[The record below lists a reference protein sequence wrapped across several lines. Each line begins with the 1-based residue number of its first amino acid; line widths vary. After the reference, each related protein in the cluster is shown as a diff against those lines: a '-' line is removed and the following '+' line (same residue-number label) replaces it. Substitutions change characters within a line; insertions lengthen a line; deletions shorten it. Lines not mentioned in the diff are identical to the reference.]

1 MARFLI
7 EIPHEAEIQACAA
20 VVKVFLS
27 SGSHLLTHADWGC
40 MDGNHSAWL
49 TVDVDSKED
58 ALQLVPS
65 AFRRK
70 RASFPSI
77 NSQWNKSTRSW
88 RSGTPTDSYRDQHL
102 ISHPGHQILQNKC

>member
-65 AFRRK
+65 AFRPQARIISLNK
-70 RASFPSI
+70 FSMEQIDTIMA
-77 NSQWNKSTRSW
+77 QWHT
-88 RSGTPTDSYRDQHL
+88 H
-102 ISHPGHQILQNKC
+102 